1 MADPFATVSDLAAL
15 WRPLTAGEKERAG
28 KLLPIVSDN
37 LRQEAKNRGYDL
49 DSMIKSGELLESVA
63 KSVTIDVTTRVLCA
77 PTDEAPLSQFSQGAL
92 GYTVS
97 GTYLTPGGGIYIKRA
112 ELSRLGILRQRIRG
126 VQVYDTPKGYHGDT
140 DPAGADGP

>member
-1 MADPFATVSDLAAL
+1 MAGSFATVDDLAAL
-15 WRPLTAGEKERAG
+15 WRSLSAGERERAE

-37 LRQEAKNRGYDL
+37 LRQEARNRGYDL
-49 DSMIKSGELLESVA
+49 DDMIKSGLLLGSVA
-63 KSVTIDVTTRVLCA
+63 KSVTIDVATRVLST
-77 PTDEAPLSQFSQGAL
+77 PTDEAPMSQFSQGAL

-126 VQVYDTPKGYHGDT
+126 VQVYDTPKGYHGDADTEGT
-140 DPAGADGP
+140 DRG